1 MAAEGEEDEET
12 AGREEDLWVYDEK
25 RQSVIRHHV
34 NERAVK
40 FTPSNARGC
49 PIPMKCLGSK
59 RRTVKINSE
68 GIMQVEDG
76 NWRQEIGMKKPR
88 EPSRWWTGYTEFK
101 LRKVPKEV
109 SLMVKRGSDEVKEE
123 DISPEEWEKWRVADG
138 SEWSKVHATGAVE
151 VLSPEEST
159 NVESQLEEAGLKAR
173 ILPSR
178 MVRRWKP
185 AEQPGEPPSR
195 KSRWCIRGDQD
206 PDLLELARHA
216 PTITTST
223 LSVVLQIGASMNWDA
238 AVGDLRNAFMQSD
251 RLQRKEGR
259 LFCRQPRGG
268 LPGLQP
274 NQLIEVI
281 AGVYGLGD
289 APAHWRKSLKRVL
302 FQLGFQQSAL
312 DPCVYKMFDG
322 INFADFWW

>member
-1 MAAEGEEDEET
+1 M
-12 AGREEDLWVYDEK
+12 
-25 RQSVIRHHV
+25 
-34 NERAVK
+34 
-40 FTPSNARGC
+40 
-49 PIPMKCLGSK
+49 
-59 RRTVKINSE
+59 
-68 GIMQVEDG
+68 
-76 NWRQEIGMKKPR
+76 
-88 EPSRWWTGYTEFK
+88 
-101 LRKVPKEV
+101 
-109 SLMVKRGSDEVKEE
+109 
-123 DISPEEWEKWRVADG
+123 ADG

-159 NVESQLEEAGLKAR
+159 KERQLEEAGLKAR

-251 RLQRKEGR
+251 RLQ
-259 LFCRQPRGG
+259 
-268 LPGLQP
+268 
-274 NQLIEVI
+274 
-281 AGVYGLGD
+281 
-289 APAHWRKSLKRVL
+289 
-302 FQLGFQQSAL
+302 
-312 DPCVYKMFDG
+312 
-322 INFADFWW
+322 